1 MELKFFAV
9 AVGGALGACS
19 RYFVSLWVASRLGA
33 DFPYGTLL
41 VNVVGCFIIG
51 AFLTLTTERIIVNPY
66 WQLIITV
73 GFLGG
78 LTTFSSFGY
87 ETLRLADGANL
98 LPAISNIAL
107 NVCVGLLATWA
118 GMVLARVL

>member
-9 AVGGALGACS
+9 AVGGALGASS
-19 RYFVSLWVASRLGA
+19 RYFVSRWVASRFGA

-41 VNVVGCFIIG
+41 VNVVGCFILG

-66 WQLIITV
+66 WRLIIAV
-73 GFLGG
+73 GFLGS

-87 ETLRLADGANL
+87 ETLQLADGANL
-98 LPAISNIAL
+98 LPAISNIVL

-118 GMVLARVL
+118 GMVLAKVL